1 MHTNSRGLAL
11 LLSLGSLPIACNKDD
26 NDTAAD
32 DSTTG
37 STTSNTTTGSTGTS
51 SDTTDSTPT
60 SDPTSTGTTTTTMGQ
75 TDTTATTTGPQSTTF
90 VTSDSETADT
100 GFETDTGAPAATDPV
115 CIAYGNH
122 LGECVPRDAAYA
134 NYLALDCEFI
144 KMSGMIDGP
153 ACVKALDA
161 FYVCVS
167 MADCAE
173 FQGDSFP
180 CGKEEDD
187 AVEVCP
193 SLGEGSTDASSG

>member
-26 NDTAAD
+26 NDTAS
-32 DSTTG
+32 DSTTD
-37 STTSNTTTGSTGTS
+37 SASNTTSSASTGSTGT
-51 SDTTDSTPT
+51 DPTPT
-60 SDPTSTGTTTTTMGQ
+60 SDPTSTGTGTTTTTMGQ
-75 TDTTATTTGPQSTTF
+75 TDTTATTTEPQPTTF
-90 VTSDSETADT
+90 VTNDSDTNDT

-134 NYLALDCEFI
+134 NYFALDCEFI

-153 ACVKALDA
+153 ACMKALDA

-173 FQGDSFP
+173 FQDDSFP

-187 AVEVCP
+187 AGELCP
-193 SLGEGSTDASSG
+193 SLGAGSTDASSG